1 MAARKRKELPRED
14 FPKPDPIFDE
24 PPLIE
29 PGGVIA
35 WPGELEKH
43 PTKKF
48 RLVLDQ
54 GFGPKTAEALLVRFE
69 GEVHAYVNVCP
80 HVGTPLDWMPN
91 EFFDAE
97 GRRLMCRTHGAL
109 FDPVNGDCLTGPCQ
123 GKALRSI
130 PVEQRRDGTVYLT

>member
-1 MAARKRKELPRED
+1 MTPPNRDASGDSTDVPSFED
-14 FPKPDPIFDE
+14 

-35 WPGELEKH
+35 GPGELETH

-54 GFGPKTAEALLVRFE
+54 GFGPKTAEALLVLFE
-69 GEVHAYVNVCP
+69 GEVHAFVNVCP

-109 FDPVNGDCLTGPCQ
+109 FDPANGDCLAGPCQ
-123 GKALRSI
+123 GRGLDSI
-130 PVEQRRDGTVYLT
+130 QVRVESDGKVTLA

>member
-1 MAARKRKELPRED
+1 MSRTDPQRQN
-14 FPKPDPIFDE
+14 PDGTPAFDQ

-35 WPGELEKH
+35 RVEELQKH

-48 RLVLDQ
+48 RLIHDQ
-54 GFGPKTAEALLVRFE
+54 GFGPKATEALLVRFE

-109 FDPVNGDCLTGPCQ
+109 FDPSNGDCLAGPCQ

-130 PVEQRRDGTVYLT
+130 RVEQDRAGNVCLP

>member
-1 MAARKRKELPRED
+1 MDED
-14 FPKPDPIFDE
+14 FEEAEGESGRFFDE

-35 WPGELEKH
+35 SVDELKAH

-48 RLVLDQ
+48 RLVIDQ
-54 GFGPKTAEALLVRFE
+54 GYGPKPAEALLVRF
-69 GEVHAYVNVCP
+69 GDEVHAFLNVCP

-97 GRRLMCRTHGAL
+97 GRRLLCRTHGAL
-109 FDPVNGDCLTGPCQ
+109 FDPLNGVCLGGPCA
-123 GKALRSI
+123 GRGLTELAIVIDGEGRLRLCAI
-130 PVEQRRDGTVYLT
+130 G

>member
-1 MAARKRKELPRED
+1 MADEVPQQTRPGDDEFFA
-14 FPKPDPIFDE
+14 E

-35 WPGELEKH
+35 RAGELDIH

-48 RLVLDQ
+48 RLMIDQ
-54 GFGPKTAEALLVRFE
+54 GFGPRPAEALLVLFK
-69 GEVHAYVNVCP
+69 GEVRAFLNVCP

-97 GRRLMCRTHGAL
+97 SKRLLCRTHGAL
-109 FDPVNGDCLTGPCQ
+109 FDPLSGGCLAGPCA
-123 GKALRSI
+123 GKGLTEVSI
-130 PVEQRRDGTVYLT
+130 VDDGEGAFRLP

>member
-1 MAARKRKELPRED
+1 MCPRERQRKTTG
-14 FPKPDPIFDE
+14 KPPGFEE

-35 WPGELEKH
+35 RVEDLETH

-48 RLVLDQ
+48 RLVMDQ
-54 GFGPKTAEALLVRFE
+54 GFGPKTAEALLVRYE
-69 GEVHAYVNVCP
+69 GGIHAFLNVCP

-109 FDPVNGDCLTGPCQ
+109 FDPADGDCLAGPCE
-123 GKALRSI
+123 GRGLT
-130 PVEQRRDGTVYLT
+130 PVAIEVQASGVIRLGHH